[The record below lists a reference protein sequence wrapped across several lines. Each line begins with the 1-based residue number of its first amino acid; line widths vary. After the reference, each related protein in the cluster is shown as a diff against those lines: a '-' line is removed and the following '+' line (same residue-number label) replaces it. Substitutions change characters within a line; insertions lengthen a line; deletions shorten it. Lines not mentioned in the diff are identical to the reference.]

1 MEILESCSG
10 RIPEMDTQNGRVC
23 KTWGKKNLNIR
34 HVRNSFFYLIIS
46 LSAGCKNLFCFNN
59 QPVREGFHLQSGTVG
74 KRWYLDAV
82 FSHLMYHYVF
92 HQARARP
99 QIVKESRHSGRLT
112 LLQSSVN
119 LRHPVN
125 PLCQLGGK
133 CLSLHSPC
141 PIST

>member
-99 QIVKESRHSGRLT
+99 QIVKESRHSRA
-112 LLQSSVN
+112 SVYQI
-119 LRHPVN
+119 N
-125 PLCQLGGK
+125 PAGFQETPCIFPPSMLC
-133 CLSLHSPC
+133 SY
-141 PIST
+141 